1 MKNQIRNLFKGRAVF
16 FIRLLGTL
24 LAVVLLF
31 YLLSQQGWDEI
42 AEAVRSIPV
51 WRFLL
56 ALTLMF
62 VSRLAVW
69 ARWHVLL
76 RASKLEINPLQS
88 LRITFAGLFASNFLP
103 TTIGGD
109 VIRLA
114 GVLQLN
120 TDAVVS
126 AASLIV
132 DRLVGMAGMAMAVP
146 FGLPSFLS
154 ANLVTNPVQ
163 RLDSLG
169 RIDGYFSKE
178 APALLAVL
186 PLGRWWRLALEKGR
200 SLLRRL
206 LEALSLWLG
215 QPRALLV
222 SLVLT
227 WVHMLCFFAI
237 LSLFFSGMGDTV
249 SFWLVGGLYSMVY
262 FITLMPFSI
271 NGYGIQEVSLTF
283 MFSAVGGASIQ
294 SSLTA
299 ALLLRTMMMFA
310 SLPGA
315 IFVPALMP
323 GTRHQAEI
331 AKHVGLEE

>member
-1 MKNQIRNLFKGRAVF
+1 MKNRFRDLLQGRAAF
-16 FIRLLGTL
+16 FVRLLGTL
-24 LAVVLLF
+24 LALILLV

-42 AEAVRSIPV
+42 VAAIRSIPFWIFV
-51 WRFLL
+51 L
-56 ALTLMF
+56 AMILMF
-62 VSRLAVW
+62 VSRFAVW

-76 RASKLEINPLQS
+76 RASNLPISPGES

-120 TDAVVS
+120 IDSVVG

-146 FGLPSFLS
+146 FGLPSFLRADLL
-154 ANLVTNPVQ
+154 ANPSQ
-163 RLDSLG
+163 SLEDLG
-169 RIDGYFSKE
+169 WVEGYLLRD
-178 APALLAVL
+178 APAFLAVL
-186 PLGRWWRLALEKGR
+186 PLGRWWRVALEKSR
-200 SLLRRL
+200 RILRRL
-206 LEALSLWLG
+206 LDALSLWTG
-215 QPRALLV
+215 QPRSLLF
-222 SLVLT
+222 SLGLT

-237 LSLFFSGMGDTV
+237 LYLLFKGMGEEI
-249 SFWLVGGLYSMVY
+249 SFWLVAGLYSLVY

-271 NGYGIQEVSLTF
+271 NGYGIQELSLTF
-283 MFSAVGGASIQ
+283 IFSAVGGVSLQ

-299 ALLLRTMMMFA
+299 ALLLRTLMMFA

-315 IFVPALMP
+315 FFVPALLP
-323 GTRHQAEI
+323 GTHNQAETTPQ
-331 AKHVGLEE
+331 AGSGE